1 LVDASALDLFK
12 VAFYLVVC
20 WRRPALYL
28 RWKSVGFRVAGA
40 LGVYEAAHFRF
51 LASVLPAGGRF
62 VDVGAHF
69 GVYTRFLLGR
79 AGARG
84 AVFAFEPHPGVFA
97 GLQRQFAGRDNCHL
111 FRVALSSRPRDD
123 VYLHVPKLHGIVPE
137 PALAHL
143 SSSCEPGALRVD
155 VRCLDDYAA
164 ELSSVDFIKADI
176 EGGEIDFL
184 EGSSQVIERHRPL
197 VLFECNDMR
206 RTYDVVRR
214 FADPRDY
221 ALCQLEANG
230 RLAPMAP
237 VVGNGPETNFY
248 LVPAE
253 HGAPERGAGSRC

>member
-1 LVDASALDLFK
+1 MVDASALDLFK

-28 RWKSVGFRVAGA
+28 WWKSVGFRIVGA
-40 LGVYEAAHFRF
+40 LGAYEAAHFRF
-51 LASVLPAGGRF
+51 LASVLPIGGRF

-69 GVYTRFLLGR
+69 GVYTRFLLGL

-97 GLQRQFAGRDNCHL
+97 GLQRQFAGRDNCRL
-111 FRVALSSRPRDD
+111 FRVALSSRGRDD

-137 PALAHL
+137 PALAYL

-176 EGGEIDFL
+176 EGSEIDFL

-197 VLFECNDMR
+197 VLFECMDMSR
-206 RTYDVVRR
+206 KYDVIRR
-214 FADPRDY
+214 FAEPRDY
-221 ALCQLEANG
+221 GLCRLETNG
-230 RLAPMAP
+230 RLKRITPGGGSRRDA
-237 VVGNGPETNFY
+237 NFY

-253 HGAPERGAGSRC
+253 RRTPEREAGATC